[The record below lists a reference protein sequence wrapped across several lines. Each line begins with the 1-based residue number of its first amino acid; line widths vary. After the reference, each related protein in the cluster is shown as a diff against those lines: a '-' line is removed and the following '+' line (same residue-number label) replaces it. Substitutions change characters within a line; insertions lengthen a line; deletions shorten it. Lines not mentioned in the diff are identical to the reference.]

1 MLRCDKVHTR
11 SPSNCCILPLDMAVE
26 LAMDAHPQMSTNDKV
41 LTLLAEYS
49 SLRSEIMQRNSVF
62 NQYCVISVPASVAA
76 VSVVTSASPPLGI
89 LLFLIIGSLLYIVFR
104 IIEFDTL
111 AAATRVRVLEKQL
124 NEMAGERLVTWETE
138 NGLNTVGYRD
148 RFLYIFNPIYHGCRA
163 MLERTRTPEATQN
176 QTAD

>member
-1 MLRCDKVHTR
+1 
-11 SPSNCCILPLDMAVE
+11 
-26 LAMDAHPQMSTNDKV
+26 MDAHPQMSTNDKV

-76 VSVVTSASPPLGI
+76 VSVVTSAYPPLGI
-89 LLFLIIGSLLYIVFR
+89 ILFLIIGSLLYIVFR

-111 AAATRVRVLEKQL
+111 AAAARVRVLEKQL

-148 RFLYIFNPIYHGCRA
+148 RFRYIFDPVYDRCRA
-163 MLERTRTPEATQN
+163 MLDRARTPGPVPT
-176 QTAD
+176 QTAEENAD

>member
-1 MLRCDKVHTR
+1 
-11 SPSNCCILPLDMAVE
+11 
-26 LAMDAHPQMSTNDKV
+26 MDAHPQMSTNEKV

-89 LLFLIIGSLLYIVFR
+89 ILFLVIGALLYVVFR

-111 AAATRVRVLEKQL
+111 AAAARVRVLEKQL

-138 NGLNTVGYRD
+138 SGLNTVGYRD
-148 RFLYIFNPIYHGCRA
+148 RFRYVFDPVFDFGKSMMNSRGSAQPNRPA
-163 MLERTRTPEATQN
+163 EERSE
-176 QTAD
+176 